1 MNVGFIGL
9 GLMGQPMATNVLKAG
24 FSLIVYNRTP
34 EKVKALVALG
44 ARPAGSPMALG
55 EDSEIVITMVSDHEA
70 LWEVILGPQGALI
83 GAKPGT
89 IFIDMSTV
97 PPDVSCSVASEV
109 SKAGC
114 HMLDAPVMGSVGAA
128 VKGELT
134 ILVGGDQAVLQ
145 KAEPVLRTMGKALY
159 HVGGNGGACFLKL
172 ALNAIGLTQIE
183 ILGETLL
190 LTERA
195 GLKRDQVLEILSA
208 IGLIRSPFVET
219 RLEKIRKQEYL
230 PPTFTVRNAVKD
242 LTYGL
247 KAAEKTGLK
256 LETAK
261 SVLDRYRSLMA
272 EGKGQHDVAA
282 ATSLG

>member
-9 GLMGQPMATNVLKAG
+9 GLMGQPMATNILKAG
-24 FSLIVYNRTP
+24 FPLTVYNRTP

-44 ARPAGSPMALG
+44 ARHAGSPMALG
-55 EDSEIVITMVSDHEA
+55 EDSEVVITMVSDHEA
-70 LWEVILGPQGALI
+70 LWEVILGPQGALM
-83 GAKPGT
+83 GARSGT
-89 IFIDMSTV
+89 IFIDMSTI

-109 SKAGC
+109 AKAGC

-128 VKGELT
+128 AKGELT

-145 KAEPVLRTMGKALY
+145 KAEPVLRTMGSALY

-172 ALNAIGLTQIE
+172 ALNTIGLTQLE

-247 KAAEKTGLK
+247 KAAEKAGLN

-261 SVLDRYRSLMA
+261 SVLDRFRSLMA

-282 ATSLG
+282 ATSLH